1 MSFSVVVIGTQ
12 WGDEGKGKV
21 VDWLTQQAQGVVRF
35 QGGHNAGHTLVI
47 EGERSVLHLLPS
59 GVLHEGVVSFL
70 GNGMVVSL
78 PDLLSE
84 IDALLAR
91 GIPVDRR
98 IRISEACQVL
108 LPYHI
113 ALDQA
118 REKRRGHAAIG
129 TTGRGIGPAYEDKV
143 ARRGLRVVDLFTPQ
157 RLEAQLF
164 ELAEYHNFVLSRY
177 YEQPEIDPKVVLADL
192 VSLSERI
199 QPWVCD
205 VGAALAQ
212 MHADGQRLVFEGA
225 QGAALDIDHGTYPFV
240 TSSNTTAAQAAS
252 GTGLGPGYLEHILGV
267 TKAYATRVGSG
278 PFPTELL
285 EGAGPVL
292 AERGQER
299 GATTGRPRRCGWLDV
314 VALRHS
320 VQVNSLT
327 SLCLTKLDVLDVFE
341 TIKICTAYRH
351 EGQVLLRAPIQVDH
365 LNACVPI
372 YEELPGWKSSTA
384 GCCDWRALPEA
395 AQRYIERIAELV
407 GVPITLIST
416 APDREAF
423 IVRSHPFQDAPSLTE
438 TVLDVCE

>member
-84 IDALLAR
+84 MDALLAR

-118 REKRRGHAAIG
+118 REARRGHAAIG

-164 ELAEYHNFVLSRY
+164 ELGG
-177 YEQPEIDPKVVLADL
+177 
-192 VSLSERI
+192 VS
-199 QPWVCD
+199 
-205 VGAALAQ
+205 
-212 MHADGQRLVFEGA
+212 
-225 QGAALDIDHGTYPFV
+225 
-240 TSSNTTAAQAAS
+240 
-252 GTGLGPGYLEHILGV
+252 
-267 TKAYATRVGSG
+267 
-278 PFPTELL
+278 
-285 EGAGPVL
+285 
-292 AERGQER
+292 
-299 GATTGRPRRCGWLDV
+299 
-314 VALRHS
+314 
-320 VQVNSLT
+320 
-327 SLCLTKLDVLDVFE
+327 
-341 TIKICTAYRH
+341 
-351 EGQVLLRAPIQVDH
+351 
-365 LNACVPI
+365 
-372 YEELPGWKSSTA
+372 
-384 GCCDWRALPEA
+384 
-395 AQRYIERIAELV
+395 
-407 GVPITLIST
+407 
-416 APDREAF
+416 
-423 IVRSHPFQDAPSLTE
+423 
-438 TVLDVCE
+438 